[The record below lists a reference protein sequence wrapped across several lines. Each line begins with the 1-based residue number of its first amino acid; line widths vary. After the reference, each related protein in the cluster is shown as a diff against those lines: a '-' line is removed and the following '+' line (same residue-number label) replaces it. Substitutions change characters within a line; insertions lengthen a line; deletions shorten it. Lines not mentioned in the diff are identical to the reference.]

1 MFKNFKGGAASVRE
15 YNLVKATPAAVE
27 PVSSIGSGH
36 SIIGKII
43 GHGALTIWGHVEGEL
58 HASTVVIAEGAQMEG
73 DVFAEEVT
81 IGGHVK
87 GTIHA
92 NRVKLNNTAVV
103 EGDIFHAEINRLVEE
118 NQQLKQFKE
127 KYYDVDKKLAVLK
140 ETIKPFRRNHFLCS
154 ACLIAGSAGVAAAPS
169 FLSINQYGW
178 YVFFSVSAML
188 LIAGIAA
195 RVEGPSIGT
204 ATRQPGLS
212 SK

>member
-1 MFKNFKGGAASVRE
+1 VRE
-15 YNLVKATPAAVE
+15 YNLVRATLGAAQ
-27 PVSSIGSGH
+27 PVSSIGSGL

-43 GHGALTIWGHVEGEL
+43 GHEALTICGHVEGEV

-81 IGGHVK
+81 VGGHVK
-87 GTIHA
+87 GTIYA

-127 KYYDVDKKLAVLK
+127 KYYDVDKKLALLK
-140 ETIKPFRRNHFLCS
+140 ETIKPARIKVFLSS

-169 FLSINQYGW
+169 ILSISQYGW
-178 YVFFSVSAML
+178 YVFVGVSAML

-195 RVEGPSIGT
+195 RVGGPTT
-204 ATRQPGLS
+204 AAITAGLS